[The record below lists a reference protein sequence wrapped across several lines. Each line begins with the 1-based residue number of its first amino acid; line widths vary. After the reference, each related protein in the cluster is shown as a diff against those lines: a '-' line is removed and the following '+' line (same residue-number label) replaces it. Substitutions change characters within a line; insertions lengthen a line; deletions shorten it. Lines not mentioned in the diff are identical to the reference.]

1 MADASETKQA
11 LGGEGAVSSETPV
24 GAAAVAAAKGEGE
37 AVPSSDKGKGKA
49 KVDKKKIDK
58 RKINKVVVLT
68 LSNNISLLL

>member
-49 KVDKKKIDK
+49 KAQEPGA
-58 RKINKVVVLT
+58 RRAE
-68 LSNNISLLL
+68 S